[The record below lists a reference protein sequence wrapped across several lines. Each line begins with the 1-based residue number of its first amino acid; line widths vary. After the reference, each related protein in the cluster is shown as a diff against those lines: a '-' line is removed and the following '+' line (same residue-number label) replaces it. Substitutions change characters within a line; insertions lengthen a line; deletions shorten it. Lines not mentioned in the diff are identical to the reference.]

1 MSIELEL
8 KFSLAVADSQKL
20 PPLLASFGMLTDR
33 GPATLLNAYFDTP
46 DNWFRRHDMGLR
58 TRQKNGRFE
67 QTIKLAG
74 QQHGALQ
81 ARPEF
86 NLPATGIVPEL
97 AAFPAE
103 IWPENTDL
111 NLLQQQLT
119 EIFRTDFTRQSWQ
132 LTAGGT
138 LIDVV
143 YDSGEIIAGNKSEPI
158 AELELELLSGSVNP
172 LFTLAEHVI
181 EQLPLRTGWLSK
193 AARGYLLA
201 DKQQLSAPK
210 ASEQGLIANL
220 KALQCTEALFY
231 RSTPQQQRPLA
242 AVSHPPASPAQSGL
256 LAQAA
261 DFLQAISA
269 ELAVLQYD
277 SYSEQAR
284 QLAAQLQQGIVIFD
298 HAAYNRLLL
307 ALARLLLP
315 PMSAPAAQTTGVQ
328 PL

>member
-8 KFSLAVADSQKL
+8 KFSLAVAHSQKL
-20 PPLLASFGMLTDR
+20 PPLLASYGMLTDH

-143 YDSGEIIAGNKSEPI
+143 YDSGEVIAGNKSEPI

-172 LFTLAEHVI
+172 LFTLAEHII

-201 DKQQLSAPK
+201 EKQQLSAPN
-210 ASEQGLIANL
+210 ASQQGLIANL
-220 KALQCTEALFY
+220 KALQCAETLFY
-231 RSTPQQQRPLA
+231 RSSLHQQMPHSAVNYPQVQ
-242 AVSHPPASPAQSGL
+242 PAQSNL
-256 LAQAA
+256 LVQAA
-261 DFLQAISA
+261 DFL
-269 ELAVLQYD
+269 
-277 SYSEQAR
+277 
-284 QLAAQLQQGIVIFD
+284 
-298 HAAYNRLLL
+298 
-307 ALARLLLP
+307 
-315 PMSAPAAQTTGVQ
+315 
-328 PL
+328 

>member
-8 KFSLAVADSQKL
+8 KFSLAVAESQKL
-20 PPLLASFGMLTDR
+20 PTLLASFGMLTDH

-86 NLPATGIVPEL
+86 NRPATGIVPDL
-97 AAFPAE
+97 TAFPAE

-132 LTAGGT
+132 LTTDGT

-143 YDSGEIIAGNKSEPI
+143 YDSGEVIAGNKSEPI

-201 DKQQLSAPK
+201 DKQQLGAPN

-231 RSTPQQQRPLA
+231 RSTPHQQLPNS
-242 AVSHPPASPAQSGL
+242 AVNYPPVPPAQSGL

-261 DFLQAISA
+261 DFLLAISA

-284 QLAAQLQQGIVIFD
+284 QLAVQLQQGVLVFD
-298 HAAYNRLLL
+298 HSAYNRLLL
-307 ALARLLLP
+307 SLAVLLLP
-315 PMSAPAAQTTGVQ
+315 PVAAPALDTTRVQ